1 MSWLKQK
8 ITKNQSDNY
17 IHPHLSL
24 YSKRLQIYPFLVKQG
39 YIQNLWI
46 FFCNYC
52 FSKRI
57 CSWKIVTTNVQAK
70 PHRVARFGK
79 QLIINVK
86 EVDLSCAFINTGDGS
101 QSSNHRKIQHVPMWR
116 IGGGRLYIIRKSLPW
131 NTVVVVLGVFL
142 APSTL
147 KLSLVDL
154 EKRQQILIWFNI

>member
-1 MSWLKQK
+1 MATPNTTPTVFHGKDFR
-8 ITKNQSDNY
+8 I
-17 IHPHLSL
+17 
-24 YSKRLQIYPFLVKQG
+24 IYNH
-39 YIQNLWI
+39 IQNLWM

-116 IGGGRLYIIRKSLPW
+116 IGGARLYIIRKSLPW
-131 NTVVVVLGVFL
+131 NTVGVVAFVVTIFQEQIL
-142 APSTL
+142 
-147 KLSLVDL
+147 L
-154 EKRQQILIWFNI
+154 EKQ